1 MWITSCSLYS
11 LGLIMKARCCLME
24 TEWVVCAVYHRLS
37 SASPS
42 APNSPDSLSQ
52 PLLFV
57 SHGSDLIAHVRGRM
71 KRESPGCSKPKT
83 SIFYLIWMT
92 LISWS
97 EMVWQLISWVA
108 IFGTSLKGQISK
120 WGINVAWCQVCS
132 GLEHL
137 FINKTLNVLFNTQ
150 YIFYLC
156 GADLH

>member
-1 MWITSCSLYS
+1 METAILIGLGFMWITSCSLYS

-71 KRESPGCSKPKT
+71 KRERPGCSEPQNVH
-83 SIFYLIWMT
+83 ILPHMNDFDIL
-92 LISWS
+92 
-97 EMVWQLISWVA
+97 EQNGVA
-108 IFGTSLKGQISK
+108 TYFMSRYFCYIIERSNFKMRNKCRL
-120 WGINVAWCQVCS
+120 VS
-132 GLEHL
+132 GLL
-137 FINKTLNVLFNTQ
+137 RSQASVYQQNPQCAV
-150 YIFYLC
+150 
-156 GADLH
+156 